1 MPELITN
8 TREQYESLA
17 IELALDSEK
26 LAGIKNKLIN
36 NLSKTALFNCQT
48 FTKNLELAFD
58 EIYQKS
64 QSELKPEHIVVR
76 ELMDT

>member
-26 LAGIKNKLIN
+26 FTDLRNKLIN
-36 NLSKTALFNCQT
+36 NLPKTALLNCQT
-48 FTKNLELAFD
+48 FTNNLELAFD
-58 EIYQKS
+58 KMHQRS
-64 QSELKPEHIVVR
+64 QSGLKPDHIVVHD
-76 ELMDT
+76 LMDT